1 MTLVILSI
9 ICMFTSTLSS
19 CRVEPKNTFFQRY
32 VPKLIA
38 TSSYYV
44 IIQPKMMTNFSDP
57 CVDHCDF
64 LPQHNTR
71 VLSFLTT
78 QPHIILLFF
87 DLFCLMFFSVEIIV
101 RFIFGRQRWRM
112 LKSFTTICDFLY
124 LIPTWFMFAIDFY
137 DRTFW
142 HNVNRVGVFLLFQT
156 LMALRVL
163 RLFRFT
169 RHYHGLKTLWLAVKA
184 SKRELFLLFIFM
196 IMATTFYATFIFCT
210 EFFEVSS
217 YYNNIYIGMWWSLIT
232 MTTVGYGDFYPNS
245 ALGYILASMCALTGI
260 ILMGMPVPLIARNF
274 HSFYGLQ
281 FYHSREHHI
290 RHIKYDMDND
300 TEKDVPR
307 ETPDK
312 ADTEKFGPPERMAK
326 KEPRE
331 NQTGVELI
339 VTSEKTGGDKFAETV
354 GCALQK
360 RNKLLALFENNKVSP
375 VDENG
380 VEVTQR
386 KRRKSL

>member
-19 CRVEPKNTFFQRY
+19 CRVEPKHTFFQRY
-32 VPKLIA
+32 IPKHIA
-38 TSSYYV
+38 TNSYYV
-44 IIQPKMMTNFSDP
+44 IIQPKMMTNFTDP

-71 VLSFLTT
+71 VLSFLST
-78 QPHIILLFF
+78 QPHIILLCF
-87 DLFCLMFFSVEIIV
+87 DLFCLMFFSLEIIV

-112 LKSFTTICDFLY
+112 LKSFTTICDILY
-124 LIPTWFMFAIDFY
+124 LIPAWCMFAIDFY

-142 HNVNRVGVFLLFQT
+142 HDVKKVGMFLLLQT

-281 FYHSREHHI
+281 FYHSREHRI
-290 RHIKYDMDND
+290 RHIKYDTGND
-300 TEKDVPR
+300 SDFPIENS
-307 ETPDK
+307 DK
-312 ADTEKFGPPERMAK
+312 VDTGKFGPPKQTVK
-326 KEPRE
+326 KEPKE
-331 NQTGVELI
+331 NQAGVELI
-339 VTSEKTGGDKFAETV
+339 VTSEKTGEDKFAETV

-360 RNKLLALFENNKVSP
+360 RKKLLGLFESNKVCP